1 MQVAEKVFIDLI
13 QKHQNIIHKICNV
26 YENDVSNK
34 ADLYQEI
41 ILQAW
46 KSYHSFKGNAQ
57 FSTWLYRVALNTAIT
72 FFKQNKKQSFIIH
85 SETIPDIKED
95 VSATLQEQT
104 QAMYKAIAQLDK
116 IDKALVMLYLDNYSY
131 DEIGEIIGITANYV
145 AVKMIRIKAKL
156 KESAIKYYNHSS

>member
-95 VSATLQEQT
+95 VSATLQ
-104 QAMYKAIAQLDK
+104 LDK

>member
-1 MQVAEKVFIDLI
+1 
-13 QKHQNIIHKICNV
+13 
-26 YENDVSNK
+26 
-34 ADLYQEI
+34 
-41 ILQAW
+41 
-46 KSYHSFKGNAQ
+46 
-57 FSTWLYRVALNTAIT
+57 WLYRVALNTAIT

-131 DEIGEIIGITANYV
+131 DEIGEIIG
-145 AVKMIRIKAKL
+145 
-156 KESAIKYYNHSS
+156 